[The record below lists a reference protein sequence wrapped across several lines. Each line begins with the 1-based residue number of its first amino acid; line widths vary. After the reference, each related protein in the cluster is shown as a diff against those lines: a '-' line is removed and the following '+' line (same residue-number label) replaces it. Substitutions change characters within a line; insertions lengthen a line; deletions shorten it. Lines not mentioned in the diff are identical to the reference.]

1 MSKIGFIF
9 SGQGAQYIGM
19 GSDLYENYTEIKEAF
34 DNADSILGY
43 SLKEICF
50 KGDENTLNRTD
61 ITQPAIFTLSA
72 GIAKILKNKG
82 INADA
87 TCGLSLGEYTALY
100 YANKLSFT
108 DALKLLKIRGEI
120 MNNAYPEGKGA
131 MTAIIGLT
139 KEVIQETIDS
149 VKDIGVVEIANLNC
163 PGQIVITGE
172 IDAINKI
179 EPILKEKRA
188 RKLVRLDVSG
198 PFHSS
203 LLKEA
208 SLKLKE
214 ELLKANFNKG
224 DIPVLTNYTGDVLT
238 ESNVIETLTGQMCST
253 VHFEDNIRN
262 MINMGV
268 TTFVEIGP
276 GKALSGF
283 VKRIDKKVKILNVEN
298 IDSLNEVLEYF
309 KKEV

>member
-9 SGQGAQYIGM
+9 SGQGAQYVGM
-19 GSDLYENYTEIKEAF
+19 GSDLYENYAEIKETF
-34 DNADSILGY
+34 DNADNILGY

-50 KGDENTLNRTD
+50 NGNENTLNRTD

-72 GIAKILKNKG
+72 GIANILKNKG

-108 DALKLLKIRGEI
+108 DAIKLLKIRGEI

-131 MTAIIGLT
+131 MTAVIGLS
-139 KEVIQETIDS
+139 KEDIQDTIDS
-149 VKDIGVVEIANLNC
+149 ISDIGVVEIANLNC
-163 PGQIVITGE
+163 PGQIVVTGE

-179 EPILKEKRA
+179 EPLLKEKRA

-224 DIPVLTNYTGDVLT
+224 NIPVLTNYTGDILN
-238 ESNVIETLTGQMCST
+238 ESDVIETLTGQMCST

-262 MINMGV
+262 MINMGI

>member
-9 SGQGAQYIGM
+9 SGQGAQYVGM

-34 DNADSILGY
+34 DNADNILGY

-50 KGDENTLNRTD
+50 NGNENTLNRTD

-72 GIAKILKNKG
+72 GIANILKNKG

-108 DALKLLKIRGEI
+108 DAIKLLKIRGEI
-120 MNNAYPEGKGA
+120 MNNAYPTGKGA
-131 MTAIIGLT
+131 MTAVIGLS
-139 KEVIQETIDS
+139 KEDIQDTIDS
-149 VKDIGVVEIANLNC
+149 ISDIGVVEIANLNC
-163 PGQIVITGE
+163 PGQIVVTGE

-179 EPILKEKRA
+179 EPLLKEKKA

-224 DIPVLTNYTGDVLT
+224 DIPVLTNYTGDILN
-238 ESNVIETLTGQMCST
+238 ESDVIETLTGQMCST

-262 MINMGV
+262 MINMGI

-298 IDSLNEVLEYF
+298 IDSLNGVLEYF
-309 KKEV
+309 EKEV

>member
-72 GIAKILKNKG
+72 GIANILKNKG

-149 VKDIGVVEIANLNC
+149 VKNIGVVEIANLNC

>member
-72 GIAKILKNKG
+72 GIANILKNKG